1 MRWQVRQIG
10 RPKNSASD
18 AVPGIGYRFT
28 DTTLLQD
35 ALTHRSVGPKNYER
49 LEFLGDSV
57 LSLVVSQRLYE
68 RFPGV
73 DEGGLSRMRARI
85 VRGKTL
91 AEVAAG
97 LEIGKQLKLGQGE
110 MKSGGFRRSS
120 ILADALEALLGA
132 ILLDGGYVA
141 CKAVI
146 AELFFPL
153 IDALPAADSLKDAKT
168 LLQEWLQ
175 ARGKP
180 LPEYRLVKEEG
191 ADHAKRFYVEC
202 RLGEGLP
209 TMTAVAS
216 SRRKAEQ
223 EAAAMCLEVLSKTIK
238 AKSTAKSTAKIPGKT
253 TAISPDKS

>member
-1 MRWQVRQIG
+1 MTGQVRQIG
-10 RPKNSASD
+10 SRKNSASD
-18 AVPGIGYRFT
+18 TVPGIAHRFT
-28 DTTLLQD
+28 DPTLLQD

-49 LEFLGDSV
+49 LEFLGDSI

-68 RFPGV
+68 RFPDV

-91 AEVAAG
+91 AEVAAS

-132 ILLDGGYVA
+132 ILLDGGFEA

-146 AELFFPL
+146 ADLFFPL
-153 IDALPAADSLKDAKT
+153 IDALPTAESLKDPKT

-175 ARGKP
+175 ARGRD

-191 ADHAKRFYVEC
+191 ADHAKSFHVEC

-209 TMTAVAS
+209 TMTAVAG

-223 EAAAMCLEVLSKTIK
+223 LAAALCFEALKTA
-238 AKSTAKSTAKIPGKT
+238 AKSSLKSSGRSSARSLGRPR
-253 TAISPDKS
+253 